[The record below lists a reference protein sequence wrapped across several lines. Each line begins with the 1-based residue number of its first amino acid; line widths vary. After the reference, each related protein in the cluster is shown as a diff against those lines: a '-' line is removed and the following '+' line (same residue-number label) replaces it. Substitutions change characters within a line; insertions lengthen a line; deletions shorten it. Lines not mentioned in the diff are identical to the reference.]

1 MKVII
6 KKDSLLYDL
15 LEEDEKDLKYDIV
28 DMAVFGKEGIYYVL
42 ESLTDNYELIIKNA
56 LPEEVEEVKL
66 TFGESILE
74 EVKEEVNLL
83 LETL

>member
-1 MKVII
+1 MV
-6 KKDSLLYDL
+6 
-15 LEEDEKDLKYDIV
+15 
-28 DMAVFGKEGIYYVL
+28 VFGKEGIYYVL

-56 LPEEVEEVKL
+56 LPEEVEEVNL

>member
-15 LEEDEKDLKYDIV
+15 LEEYEKDLKYDIV
-28 DMAVFGKEGIYYVL
+28 DMVVFGKEGIYYVL

-56 LPEEVEEVKL
+56 LPEEVEEVNL
-66 TFGESILE
+66 TFGESTLE

>member
-15 LEEDEKDLKYDIV
+15 LEEDEKDLKYDIL
-28 DMAVFGKEGIYYVL
+28 DMVVFGKEGIYYVL